1 MKRILISFA
10 ILLSG
15 VISLSAQKVAFV
27 NTELILGE
35 IPEYLQAQEELNSLS
50 ETYKAAIET
59 ELGKIETLYN
69 NYQARKATMTAS
81 QRSAAEEEI
90 ISKEK
95 VVKEKQNI
103 YFGQDGIMAK
113 KSEELLIPI
122 QKKVNSAIEKVAKK
136 MDYSMVLDLAVT
148 QGVVYYKESDDI
160 TDLVVSTMNSR

>member
-1 MKRILISFA
+1 MKRILISFT

-59 ELGKIETLYN
+59 ELDKIETLYN
-69 NYQARKATMTAS
+69 NYQARKASMTAS

>member
-1 MKRILISFA
+1 MKRILISFV

-15 VISLSAQKVAFV
+15 VVSLSAQKVAFV

-50 ETYKAAIET
+50 DTYKAAIET
-59 ELGKIETLYN
+59 ELDKIETLYN

-122 QKKVNSAIEKVAKK
+122 QKKVNNAIEKVAKK

>member
-59 ELGKIETLYN
+59 ELDKIETLYN
-69 NYQARKATMTAS
+69 NYQARKASMTAS

-160 TDLVVSTMNSR
+160 SNLVVSTMNSR